1 MVFNQDAFR
10 LVSRSDVGDSVS
22 ILHQGR
28 TILFVSRE
36 VAKTYQ
42 GKRNI
47 GRACQFG
54 GQKVSQSVPAAARNR
69 FRPVTSILLEIGK
82 PSGSRVYRMHMV
94 IMKPPPFDFDA
105 DV

>member
-1 MVFNQDAFR
+1 MRNILQRIERTIEGAGGEQSFFSFWNALQEGMVFNQDAFR

-42 GKRNI
+42 GKRNV

-54 GQKVSQSVPAAARNR
+54 GQKVSQ
-69 FRPVTSILLEIGK
+69 
-82 PSGSRVYRMHMV
+82 
-94 IMKPPPFDFDA
+94 
-105 DV
+105 